1 MSVAAVFEPELL
13 VSPDTNLDV
22 VFSFLFLSC
31 RNTMR
36 NIGCNV
42 FPWPA
47 PRVLKGQ
54 VRRI

>member
-1 MSVAAVFEPELL
+1 MFVSVAAVFELELL

-22 VFSFLFLSC
+22 GFFLSC
-31 RNTMR
+31 RNTMS

-47 PRVLKGQ
+47 SRVLKGQ

>member
-1 MSVAAVFEPELL
+1 MFVSVAAVFELELL

-22 VFSFLFLSC
+22 VFLNC
-31 RNTMR
+31 RNTMS
-36 NIGCNV
+36 NIGRNV

-47 PRVLKGQ
+47 SRVLKGQ